1 MVLNIND
8 KIKKLKNC
16 INNSFKIINKESCI
30 RNRKILFSDVFY
42 FINLYNSNQNVTYD
56 KIYNK
61 LICDETYCHISKNAF
76 VKKRNDLQVKHFDF
90 INNNLIKFIYKDL
103 SLDNKSRFLSVDSSN
118 LYFLNKLCDDFKSN
132 KHNTYTT
139 AHLSCLFDVDLQIPV
154 NYNLSYSSNE
164 RKLLEQ
170 QFPYIRK
177 NDILIADR
185 GYYSD
190 ELINKFIDNKFN
202 FIFRVK
208 ISELKVKM
216 FEKLD
221 SKSNIDIIS
230 DADTKYFLYDHK
242 YNNKIFKFKII
253 KYQTYF
259 NKDVEKENID
269 ELKEKISFIKK
280 NIDFYTKIKTDL
292 LNDKKKI
299 IDDNKNINLLINND
313 KIKKNIIKSNMT
325 IKKNIDDNIK
335 KINYNIDTFLKTNNI
350 IKQKIN
356 LINKVND
363 SVYYIV
369 TNKIELTNDKIKELY
384 KKRWDIE
391 THFRF
396 AKDKFKMR
404 TMETKSLNL
413 IKQNIY
419 ATQFIFLLEG
429 YFEYL
434 IHHELNN
441 NKKINKS
448 SFIDLFHN
456 YLIKHLLLSK
466 NNKKTSN
473 TVIKILLNL
482 IKGMIKIT
490 PQVEMK
496 PRVKKRPGSKF
507 INIIVTT

>member
-1 MVLNIND
+1 MVLNIQD

-16 INNSFKIINKESCI
+16 INNSFKIINKETCV

-42 FINLYNSNQNVTYD
+42 FINLYNSDKNVTYD
-56 KIYNK
+56 KIYNR
-61 LICDETYCHISKNAF
+61 LICDETYSDISKNAF
-76 VKKRNDLQVKHFDF
+76 VKKRNDLPVKYFDF

-103 SLDNKSRFLSVDSSN
+103 ALDNKPRFLSVDSSN
-118 LYFLNKLCDDFKSN
+118 LYFLNKLSNDFKSN

-139 AHLSCLFDVDLQIPV
+139 AHLSCLFDIDLQIPV
-154 NYNLSYSSNE
+154 NYNLSNSSNE

-170 QFPYIRK
+170 QFSYIKK

-202 FIFRVK
+202 FIFRAK

-216 FEKLD
+216 FEKLNFESD
-221 SKSNIDIIS
+221 INIITDG
-230 DADTKYFLYDHK
+230 DTKHYLYDYK
-242 YNNKIFKFKII
+242 YNDKIFKFKII
-253 KYQTYF
+253 KYQTYS
-259 NKDVEKENID
+259 NKDIENENID
-269 ELKEKISFIKK
+269 KLKEKCSFIRN
-280 NIDFYTKIKTDL
+280 NIDFYNKIKTNL
-292 LNDKKKI
+292 LSDKKKI
-299 IDDNKNINLLINND
+299 IDDNKNVNLLINDN
-313 KIKKNIIKSNMT
+313 KIKKNIIKSNMA
-325 IKKNIDDNIK
+325 IKKNIDNNIK
-335 KINYNIDTFLKTNNI
+335 IINDCIDSFLKTNNI

-369 TNKIELTNDKIKELY
+369 TNKIELSNEKIKELY
-384 KKRWDIE
+384 KKRWGVE

-396 AKDKFKMR
+396 AKEKFKMR

-419 ATQFIFLLEG
+419 ASQFIFLLEG

-434 IHHELNN
+434 IHNELKN

-448 SFIDLFHN
+448 SFLDSFHN
-456 YLIKHLLLSK
+456 YLIKHLLLGK

-473 TVIKILLNL
+473 AVIKILLNT
-482 IKGMIKIT
+482 IKGMIEIT
-490 PQVEMK
+490 PQVEMR
-496 PRVKKRPGSKF
+496 PRLKKRPGSKF